1 MLYSQKLSQN
11 VRAKKDNVT
20 YLNIMVVGMP
30 GFGKTSFI
38 RTFCEALKQDMIQG
52 TYKESKHKALKG
64 PVQSTE
70 ELYTISMHIE
80 QDGKRIAL
88 TFIDTPG
95 LTSSPTVADQ
105 LKYITKYVDHQFART
120 LAEESKVRR
129 DAKALDTHIHAC
141 LYFLGASSIEG
152 LADVDRFI
160 LEVLSARTNVIP
172 IIAKADILTAAQTE
186 KLKKTIKKDL
196 FDKYRIPVYGYI
208 EEEDDGDDDDDD
220 DNDNDDDGVA
230 EEENSYLSRTINFLM
245 ECVEE
250 DKDEDA
256 YAMLEYLHAMPFT
269 VIGYEEDPESGRPIQ
284 LLPGEANSQPSSA
297 VSLTDPGYY
306 SESIGSISGSEIS
319 PNSSKSSIVSHGM
332 GPTKHLLGRRY
343 RWGVID
349 CYNPSHCDFLLI
361 KKILLKTHREM
372 LRIDTFECFYEK
384 YRTQQLMEKPSL
396 V

>member
-11 VRAKKDNVT
+11 ARAKKDNVT
-20 YLNIMVVGMP
+20 YLNIMVVGMSD
-30 GFGKTSFI
+30 FGKTSFI

-64 PVQSTE
+64 PVQLTE
-70 ELYTISMHIE
+70 ELYTISMQIE

-141 LYFLGASSIEG
+141 LYFMGASCIQG
-152 LADVDRFI
+152 LTDVDRFI
-160 LEVLSARTNVIP
+160 LKVLSARTNVIP
-172 IIAKADILTAAQTE
+172 VIGKADTLTTAQTE
-186 KLKKTIKKDL
+186 KLKKTIKKDI
-196 FDKYRIPVYGYI
+196 FDTHRIPVYGYI
-208 EEEDDGDDDDDD
+208 EEENDGDDDHDEDDD
-220 DNDNDDDGVA
+220 DDSVS

-256 YAMLEYLHAMPFT
+256 HAMLEYLHAMPFT
-269 VIGYEEDPESGRPIQ
+269 VIGYEEDLESGRPIQ
-284 LLPGEANSQPSSA
+284 LLPGEASSQPSSA

-306 SESIGSISGSEIS
+306 SESIGSIASSEIS

-332 GPTKHLLGRRY
+332 GSTKHLLGRRY
-343 RWGVID
+343 PWGVVD
-349 CYNPSHCDFLLI
+349 CYNPSHSDFLLI
-361 KKILLKTHREM
+361 KKVLLKTHREM